1 MGSAGLANVARG
13 TEMTTDARMRLES
26 VSKIYTATIVHEL
39 AAEGRL
45 SLDDTLEKWLPG
57 ALPYGDEVTL
67 TQLLTHTSGI
77 PDDNVLTARSD
88 HYLALIGDRT
98 FRSELLRFAKKY
110 RANPALEFSPAIW
123 LRIAAAVPPLFRPG
137 TSYHYSNTGFD
148 LLGRVAERAT
158 GTDIAT
164 LYERRLFRP
173 LGLVRTA
180 WDPQGPI
187 AGTHASGY
195 RVGPNGRLLDV
206 TDWHGGKGAEGAV
219 VANAAETARFLV
231 ALMKERFFGPLQLA
245 RMKYGG
251 FWSGGNT
258 LGCGADAYGHA
269 GAGAGFKS
277 EALVSGDG
285 QTVAVLLLNG
295 RGDRTDAA
303 ADKAIAE
310 LFCST

>member
-57 ALPYGDEVTL
+57 TLPYGDEVTL

-88 HYLALIGDRT
+88 HYLELIGDRK

-110 RANPALEFSPAIW
+110 GANPALEFSPAIW
-123 LRIAAAVPPLFRPG
+123 LRIAAAVPPFRPG

-173 LGLVRTA
+173 LGLVRSRGIPRA
-180 WDPQGPI
+180 RSPDPTRADTGL
-187 AGTHASGY
+187 
-195 RVGPNGRLLDV
+195 GR
-206 TDWHGGKGAEGAV
+206 
-219 VANAAETARFLV
+219 R
-231 ALMKERFFGPLQLA
+231 
-245 RMKYGG
+245 
-251 FWSGGNT
+251 
-258 LGCGADAYGHA
+258 DA
-269 GAGAGFKS
+269 
-277 EALVSGDG
+277 
-285 QTVAVLLLNG
+285 
-295 RGDRTDAA
+295 
-303 ADKAIAE
+303 
-310 LFCST
+310 CSTSPTGMEARARRARWWRTRPRPHAFSLH